1 MPRPGPDGR
10 RAIVA
15 TGLRAQGGVLRSEER
30 LLDLRRDQWAF
41 AAARGRRSFGRCWSW
56 HFQLRA
62 GRLGRKAQLAQSGRT
77 LSEAH
82 RISDEEAVCVWLH
95 GFL

>member
-1 MPRPGPDGR
+1 MPSAGAHGR
-10 RAIVA
+10 RALVA

-30 LLDLRRDQWAF
+30 LLDLRWDQWAS
-41 AAARGRRSFGRCWSW
+41 AAARGRRSFGRRWSW

-62 GRLGRKAQLAQSGRT
+62 GRLGREAQLTQSGRT